1 MRGIRHAL
9 SVRPIY
15 KTVDTCAGEFPA
27 LTPYHYSSYDAETE
41 VQPSDR
47 TKVVIIGSGV
57 GGGSVARQL
66 AGSGLRILILER
78 GDFLP
83 DEPQNADA
91 EAVFEQLQDTRVK
104 TILSVNAQGRVRE
117 YRLQLDYRFRVV
129 NAKGQELVGP
139 NEINLSRDIT
149 YDDSTVL
156 AKDLEEGLL
165 WRDMSNDLVNQI
177 IRRLSIIKPKNPGLE
192 EDD

>member
-1 MRGIRHAL
+1 MRVLFRL
-9 SVRPIY
+9 VSVLILAAVVAGCGFQLRGTLTSNLPY
-15 KTVDTCAGEFPA
+15 KTLHIALPETSDVRIWMQRYIKATDQTKIVD
-27 LTPYHYSSYDAETE
+27 S
-41 VQPSDR
+41 
-47 TKVVIIGSGV
+47 
-57 GGGSVARQL
+57 AR
-66 AGSGLRILILER
+66 
-78 GDFLP
+78 
-83 DEPQNADA
+83 DA

-117 YRLQLDYRFRVV
+117 YRLQLDYKFRVV
-129 NAKGQELVGP
+129 DAKGRELVGP

-165 WRDMSNDLVNQI
+165 WRDMNNDLVNQI
-177 IRRLSIIKPKNPGLE
+177 IRRLSIIKPKNPDLE